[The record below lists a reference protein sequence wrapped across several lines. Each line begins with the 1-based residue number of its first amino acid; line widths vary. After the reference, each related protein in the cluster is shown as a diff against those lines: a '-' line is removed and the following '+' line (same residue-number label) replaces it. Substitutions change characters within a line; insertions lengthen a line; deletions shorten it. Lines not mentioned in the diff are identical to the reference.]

1 MSIKAEMKIKHDF
14 GSTGEEAMLNVI
26 YTAER
31 WKKLS
36 TTIYGHF
43 GITPAQFNVLHLVYY
58 QSDKDVGLTQAE
70 ISEMMLVKPANTTPL
85 VDRLEALELV
95 ERTAVPED
103 RRFWRVKLLP
113 KGISTFKQANKVYYD
128 RIRAVYE
135 QLSEEELQT
144 LISALE
150 KVRDLTTN
158 FEPDFGGLESKKA

>member
-1 MSIKAEMKIKHDF
+1 MSIKTEMKIKHDF
-14 GSTGEEAMLNVI
+14 GSSGEEAMLNVI

-58 QSDKDVGLTQAE
+58 QSDQNVGLTQAE

-95 ERTAVPED
+95 ERTPVPED

-113 KGISTFKQANKVYYD
+113 KGVSTFKQANKVYYD

-135 QLSEEELQT
+135 QLPEEELKT
-144 LISALE
+144 LIVALE

-158 FEPDFGGLESKKA
+158 FEPDFSEIDSKKA